1 MAGRDDRYDGGG
13 RGDEG
18 YLDDGYEGAYDED
31 AFDEGADDGGYGAAG
46 AGAAPPRKR
55 RRGLR
60 ILLVGF
66 VTVVLLG
73 IGAVA
78 AYVAFLNHTVSS
90 NISHDRL
97 LPDPMLPFEGEDGE
111 MVTPSAPPR
120 SDAAGDALNFLVIG
134 SDSRDLSQERGRS
147 DVMVLVHINHDRD
160 SVHLV
165 HFPRDLFV
173 EIPGYSRK
181 NKLNASYAFG
191 GAPLLVETVQPL
203 IGVPIDHVAIVNF
216 ESFKAMTDAIGGVDV
231 NVAEGSPDFPE
242 GTTHMDGETGLK
254 FVRERYALSQG
265 DISRGQRQQA
275 FIKAIMLK
283 ALSGSTLTN
292 PARLANF
299 VDAAT
304 TNLVVDEALE
314 VGDMRDLAFAMRG
327 VRGGDIHFV
336 TAPWTGIG
344 NDSYAGSIVLPA
356 EDQFAVLAE
365 HLQNDTMDDYV
376 DDVSPK
382 SGFGG

>member
-1 MAGRDDRYDGGG
+1 MAGRGSDGHDLPWDEEPTHGSPYD
-13 RGDEG
+13 
-18 YLDDGYEGAYDED
+18 DDGDY
-31 AFDEGADDGGYGAAG
+31 DDGDDDGTAGAAAG
-46 AGAAPPRKR
+46 AAARPRKK

-66 VTVVLLG
+66 VTLVLLG
-73 IGAVA
+73 IGAAA
-78 AYVAFLNHTVSS
+78 AYLAFLNHTVSS

-97 LPDPMLPFEGEDGE
+97 LPDPKLPFEGEDGE
-111 MVTPSAPPR
+111 LVTPSAPARPE
-120 SDAAGDALNFLVIG
+120 AAGDALNFLVIG
-134 SDSRDLSQERGRS
+134 SDSRDLGLERGRS
-147 DVMVLVHINHDRD
+147 DVIVLVHVNHDRD

-173 EIPGYSRK
+173 QIPGYSRK
-181 NKLNASYAFG
+181 NKINAAYSFG

-203 IGVPIDHVAIVNF
+203 VGVPIDHVAIVNF
-216 ESFKAMTDAIGGVDV
+216 QSFKAMTDAIGGVDV
-231 NVAEGSPDFPE
+231 KVAEASPGFPE
-242 GTTHMDGETGLK
+242 GTMHMDGATGLK

-292 PARLANF
+292 PARLAGF

-304 TNLVVDEALE
+304 TNLVVDQDLE
-314 VGDMRDLAFAMRG
+314 VGDMRDLAFNLRG

-336 TAPWTGIG
+336 TAPWTGID
-344 NDSYAGSIVLPA
+344 NDSYAGSIVLPS
-356 EDQFAVLAE
+356 EEQFAVLAE
-365 HLQNDTMDDYV
+365 HLQNDTMDEYV
-376 DDVSPK
+376 DNVSPT

>member
-1 MAGRDDRYDGGG
+1 MEGRGTDEQPWEDQPDNGSSADGYGGDDYDYDG
-13 RGDEG
+13 
-18 YLDDGYEGAYDED
+18 YDDA
-31 AFDEGADDGGYGAAG
+31 AAGAAG
-46 AGAAPPRKR
+46 TAAARPRKK

-66 VTVVLLG
+66 VTLVLLG
-73 IGAVA
+73 IGAAA
-78 AYVAFLNHTVSS
+78 AYLAFLNHTVSS
-90 NISHDRL
+90 NITHDRL
-97 LPDPMLPFEGEDGE
+97 LPDRPFEGEDGE
-111 MVTPSAPPR
+111 LVTPSAPAR

-134 SDSRDLSQERGRS
+134 SDSRDLGVERGRS
-147 DVMVLVHINHDRD
+147 DVMVLVHVSHDRD

-181 NKLNASYAFG
+181 NKINAAYAFG

-203 IGVPIDHVAIVNF
+203 VGVPIDHVAIVNF

-231 NVAEGSPDFPE
+231 NVAEASPGFSE
-242 GTTHMDGETGLK
+242 GTMHMDGDTGLE

-265 DISRGQRQQA
+265 DISRGERQQA

-292 PARLANF
+292 PSRLANF

-304 TNLVVDEALE
+304 TNLVVDDDLE
-314 VGDMRDLAFAMRG
+314 VSAMRDLAFAMRG

-344 NDSYAGSIVLPA
+344 NDDYAGSIVIPS
-356 EDQFAVLAE
+356 EEQFEVLAG
-365 HLQNDTMDDYV
+365 HLQNDTMDEYV
-376 DDVSPK
+376 DDVSPR